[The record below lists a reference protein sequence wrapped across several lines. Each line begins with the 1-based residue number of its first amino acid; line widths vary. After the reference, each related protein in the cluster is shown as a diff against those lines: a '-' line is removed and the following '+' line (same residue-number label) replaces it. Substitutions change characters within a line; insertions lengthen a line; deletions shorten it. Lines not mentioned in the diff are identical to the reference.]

1 MKWLNEVIVVVNS
14 KGNEWN
20 DSEMNSNGIE

>member
-1 MKWLNEVIVVVNS
+1 MKWLNEVYVAVIS